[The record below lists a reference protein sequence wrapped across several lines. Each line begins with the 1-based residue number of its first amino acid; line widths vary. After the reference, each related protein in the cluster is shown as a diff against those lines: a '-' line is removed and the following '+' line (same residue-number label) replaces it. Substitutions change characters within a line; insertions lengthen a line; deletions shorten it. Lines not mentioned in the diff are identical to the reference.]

1 MKEYHSL
8 ALSILAIFIVTLL
21 AAYFSTSFNTQKTY
35 LELFMAFGA
44 LLFIFSLIIIFL
56 SLGFKTFSLYMA
68 IVLALVI
75 TLFGVL
81 GAVILVLV
89 TYIVWGS
96 VFAMEI
102 LLFDAGALS
111 AKEWFEARYTF
122 KTFKQEFYLFYPMLG
137 FVYLLLEVL
146 PNIMRRKSVIDFSP
160 SRVLKEM
167 EKILNLEK

>member
-1 MKEYHSL
+1 MKEYRSL
-8 ALSILAIFIVTLL
+8 VLTIVAIFIVTLL
-21 AAYFSTSFNTQKTY
+21 GAYFSPSFTTQKTY
-35 LELFMAFGA
+35 LELFMAFGG
-44 LLFIFSLIIIFL
+44 LLFIFSLVIIFL
-56 SLGFKTFSLYMA
+56 SLGFQTFSLYMA
-68 IVLALVI
+68 IVLAVVVA
-75 TLFGVL
+75 LFGVL
-81 GAVILVLV
+81 GAVILVTV

-137 FVYLLLEVL
+137 FVYILLEVL
-146 PNIMRRKSVIDFSP
+146 PNIMKRESVINFSP

-167 EKILNLEK
+167 EEILK